1 MEKESSNNA
10 LAVIFIQLFIAA
22 MEYVGILELPWSMV
36 MIPLEALVILSFLSV
51 IEYFIYL
58 VRSNLR
64 HNKRENK

>member
-10 LAVIFIQLFIAA
+10 LAVIFIQLFIVA
-22 MEYVGILELPWSMV
+22 MKYVGILELSWSMV
-36 MIPLEALVILSFLSV
+36 MIPLEALVILYFLSV